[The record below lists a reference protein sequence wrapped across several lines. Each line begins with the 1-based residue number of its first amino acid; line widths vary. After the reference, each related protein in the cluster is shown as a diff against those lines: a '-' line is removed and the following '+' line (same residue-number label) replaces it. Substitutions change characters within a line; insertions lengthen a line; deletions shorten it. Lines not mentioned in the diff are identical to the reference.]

1 MMGAATFAIG
11 LLPGYATI
19 GVLGADLLVVL
30 RLIQGFALGGEW
42 GGAVLI
48 VCEHGDPARRGYWAS
63 WPQAGVPLGQLLA
76 NGLLVPARRGADGG
90 GVRGLGLADRR
101 SCVRACWC

>member
-19 GVLGADLLVVL
+19 GLAAPLLLVVL

-48 VCEHGDPARRGYWAS
+48 VSEHGDPARRGYWAS

-76 NGLLVPARRGADGG
+76 NGLLACWRWCRPRRPSCPGAGG
-90 GVRGLGLADRR
+90 SR
-101 SCVRACWC
+101 SCSPRCWC